1 MSAIVG
7 EARLHTIERHVST
20 PYARA
25 MVSKALYDVLLE
37 AIDFGPRELP
47 SAADR
52 EALRIAASA
61 ALQEATD
68 VAIRALIWRV
78 TVAIDHAPPEVRERF
93 DRSHYGEEF
102 GLD

>member
-1 MSAIVG
+1 MSAIAG
-7 EARLHTIERHVST
+7 EARLHIIERHVAT

-25 MVSKALYDVLLE
+25 AVSKALYDVLLE

-52 EALRIAASA
+52 ETLRVAVTG
-61 ALQEATD
+61 ALQETTD
-68 VAIRALIWRV
+68 VALRALVWRV
-78 TVAIDHAPPEVRERF
+78 ALALDHAPPDVRDRF
-93 DRSHYGEEF
+93 DRSHDGEEY

>member
-1 MSAIVG
+1 MSAIAG

-37 AIDFGPRELP
+37 AIEFGPRELP
-47 SAADR
+47 SPADR
-52 EALRIAASA
+52 EALRIAAA
-61 ALQEATD
+61 GALQEATD
-68 VAIRALIWRV
+68 MAIRALVWRV
-78 TVAIDHAPPEVRERF
+78 TLAIDHAPPEVRERF
-93 DRSHYGEEF
+93 DRSHDGEEL